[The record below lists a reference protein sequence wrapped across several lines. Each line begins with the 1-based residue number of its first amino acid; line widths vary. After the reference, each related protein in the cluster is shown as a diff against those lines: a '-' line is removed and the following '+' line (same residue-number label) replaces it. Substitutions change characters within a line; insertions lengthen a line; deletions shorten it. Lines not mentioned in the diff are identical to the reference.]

1 MKISS
6 VTKYKLM
13 EMGGILIFF
22 ILFGIVGTLVSL
34 RSEDFPV
41 VRGMAAIIIFGL
53 LTALFEIIINPRLS
67 KFNFSINFIASL
79 VYYYFTFS
87 FVIIFM
93 EYATIVYKEGKT
105 WEEAFKVDYYSR
117 FPNGIGQP
125 MFILGLVVLLVI
137 VFRYSNMMLG
147 QGVLVKYLSGK
158 YHRPRNEKRIFMFL
172 DLKSS
177 TEIAEKLGH
186 EKYSNFLKDFFNKL
200 DEAILR
206 TKGYLFQ
213 YVGDEIVMV
222 WSYKKGL
229 ADNNIVKFYK
239 MVQAILENSKDEF
252 NSKYGIIPEYKAGVH
267 GGFVSVTEIGSI
279 RKSIAYH
286 GDPIN
291 TASRI
296 CSKCK
301 ELGKNLLVS
310 EAIYNELQLSG
321 NITSEYLGEFQLKG
335 KKDKIGIY
343 SLD

>member
-6 VTKYKLM
+6 VTKYKFK
-13 EMGGILIFF
+13 EMGAILIFF
-22 ILFGIVGTLVSL
+22 IFFGIIGTLVSL
-34 RSEDFPV
+34 QTEDFPI
-41 VRGMAAIIIFGL
+41 VRGMIAIVMFGL
-53 LTALFEIIINPRLS
+53 LTAFYEILLSPKLF
-67 KFNFSINFIASL
+67 KFNFLINFISSL

-93 EYATIVYKEGKT
+93 GYATIVYKQNKT
-105 WEEAFKVDYYSR
+105 WTEAFQVDYYSI

-125 MFILGLVVLLVI
+125 MFMLGLVVFLI
-137 VFRYSNMMLG
+137 IIIRYSGLMLG
-147 QGVLVKYLSGK
+147 QGVLIKYLSGK

-186 EKYSNFLKDFFNKL
+186 EKYSNFLRDFFNKL
-200 DEAILR
+200 DEAILS

-229 ADNNIVKFYK
+229 TDNNIFRFYK
-239 MVQAILENSKDEF
+239 MVQSSLENAIEEF
-252 NSKYGIIPEYKAGVH
+252 EEKYGIIPEYKAGVH
-267 GGFVSVTEIGSI
+267 GGLVSVTEIGSL

-296 CSKCK
+296 CLKCK
-301 ELGKNLLVS
+301 ELDKNLLVS
-310 EAIYNELQLSG
+310 EEIYRELNVSK
-321 NITSEYLGEFQLKG
+321 NITSEYLGEFNLKG
-335 KKDKIGIY
+335 KKNKIGLY
-343 SLD
+343 NLN